1 MYKLWPPTAETAMYR
16 KNEKGYLVILSEN
29 ALISLLLSSLEAYAI
44 EKKGFRGKH
53 KKHLETYGSIYG
65 QHIELED
72 GRTLFRVEMA
82 QTDTTAK
89 QTMDSVQYSEEAIS
103 LKRAALAS
111 FWPHLD
117 YLGDFHSHPYET
129 LREVRDTKGQYLSGG
144 DRMNL
149 EDNWES
155 FFRDLRYR
163 LGLVVTVSAMQ
174 RVRDSGKVWAGEG
187 LNCLEFNIG
196 NFRLWIAAFCVYED
210 DGLGCYTEEQDISV
224 ELTAP
229 ALTGLVWEHT
239 PFGRYKN
246 GIFVRGAA

>member
-1 MYKLWPPTAETAMYR
+1 MYQY
-16 KNEKGYLVILSEN
+16 NENGYLVMLSEN

-72 GRTLFRVEMA
+72 GRTLLRIEIA
-82 QTDTTAK
+82 ETDTTAR
-89 QTMDSVQYSEEAIS
+89 QTTCSVQYSEEAIS
-103 LKRAALAS
+103 LKRSVLAS

-129 LREVRDTKGQYLSGG
+129 LREVRDLKGYYLSDG
-144 DRMNL
+144 DRANL
-149 EDNWES
+149 EDNWDS
-155 FFRDLRYR
+155 FFKDLRYR
-163 LGLVVTVSAMQ
+163 LGLVVTVAPMQ
-174 RVRDSGKVWAGEG
+174 RVRDSGKIWAGEG
-187 LNCLEFNIG
+187 MNCLEFTIG
-196 NFRLWIAAFCVYED
+196 NFRMWIAAYCVYEAC
-210 DGLGCYTEEQDISV
+210 GLGCYTENQDFSV

-229 ALTGLVWEHT
+229 ALTGLIWEHA

-246 GIFVRGAA
+246 GNFVRGAA